1 MASRPSVQ
9 SHAADIRSA
18 GGAQGWNIDQLAG
31 LTGRPVSTAASAA
44 RNTGPVRG
52 RSVSARCWVLRER
65 AVRRFAPRTPGPAPR
80 GGTFGFMGQHP
91 SSNGRPGV
99 STHCVR
105 MAAPVRDETGSGL
118 PPVP

>member
-1 MASRPSVQ
+1 MTSRSPVQ
-9 SHAADIRSA
+9 SHASDFRSG

-31 LTGRPVSTAASAA
+31 LTGRPLVQLLRQHGTRFGSETVCLGTLLGPEG
-44 RNTGPVRG
+44 TGGSHRT
-52 RSVSARCWVLRER
+52 
-65 AVRRFAPRTPGPAPR
+65 APRTPGPALR
-80 GGTFGFMGQHP
+80 GAATGLGQHP